1 MNRQEFAYGIAMLA
15 TTLGL
20 DIDDKR
26 DSDRLDL
33 YFTLLKDIPAQDF
46 QQGVVWLLNDRV
58 YPTLPTPA
66 ELRKAAQSG
75 GNGVDVQTRAMRA
88 WQAVCGAFKLGS
100 YRTITFSDPLVNAA
114 VRAVGGWVEL
124 CECDSEECRIRENRF
139 RQHYVA
145 LYHAGAHA
153 EQCRPLQG
161 IIGQQN
167 SRDGFQERIPEP
179 QRIECGLPPLP
190 AGLIRGTASNLESSE
205 PNPAARIVAERLKI
219 ESKVSNP

>member
-1 MNRQEFAYGIAMLA
+1 MTKAEFAEAMAVL
-15 TTLGL
+15 TITL
-20 DIDDKR
+20 
-26 DSDRLDL
+26 DREMPNERKAA
-33 YFTLLKDIPAQDF
+33 YYQLLQDIPAEDF
-46 QQGVVWLLNDRV
+46 SRGVRKLLNERV
-58 YPTLPTPA
+58 YSNIPSPA
-66 ELRKAAQSG
+66 ELRTASQGAG
-75 GNGVDVQTRAMRA
+75 GSVDVQTRALRA

-190 AGLIRGTASNLESSE
+190 AGLIRGTAGNLESSE
-205 PNPAARIVAERLKI
+205 PNPAARIVADRLRLTARDRA
-219 ESKVSNP
+219 